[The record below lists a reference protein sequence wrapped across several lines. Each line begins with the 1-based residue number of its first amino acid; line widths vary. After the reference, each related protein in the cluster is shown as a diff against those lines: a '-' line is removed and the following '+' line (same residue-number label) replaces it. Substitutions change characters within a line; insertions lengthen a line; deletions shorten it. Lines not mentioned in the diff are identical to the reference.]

1 MITHRDRESL
11 AEEWQ
16 QLLSS
21 IDTHH
26 PRQAAVPIAAEVD
39 AFTIAYAILL
49 IKEGAS
55 DPHRE
60 KEILDLSRAS
70 VSGMMKVLL
79 GHSQSQ

>member
-16 QLLSS
+16 QLLTSL
-21 IDTHH
+21 DAHH
-26 PRQAAVPIAAEVD
+26 PPQAAVPIAAAVD

-60 KEILDLSRAS
+60 KEILDMSQAS
-70 VSGMMKVLL
+70 VSDEM
-79 GHSQSQ
+79 